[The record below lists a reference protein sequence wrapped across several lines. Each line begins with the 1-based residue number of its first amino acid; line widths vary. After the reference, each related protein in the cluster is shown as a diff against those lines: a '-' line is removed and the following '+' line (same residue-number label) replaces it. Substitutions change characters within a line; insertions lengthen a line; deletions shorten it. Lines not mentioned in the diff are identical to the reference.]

1 MTLGYFAPMPPAR
14 SGVADYAAALLA
26 ELRKRGE
33 VSVDA
38 PGDIALYHVGNNR
51 LHASIYRAALELPG
65 VVLLHDAVLTHL
77 LLGILPEAQ
86 WIEEFVYNY
95 GEWNRGLAGDLW
107 RNRAD
112 AASDPRYFR
121 YPMLERLV
129 RSSRAVIVHN
139 PAASALVRQ
148 HHPEAVVHQVHHFF
162 VAPPPH
168 DADGVREKLGLGP
181 RTFLAGVFGHLRESK
196 RLPSVLRAVERCRDR
211 GGDVALLLAGEIASP
226 DLERSLQPWLAEPWL
241 KRTGFLDEPEFWRH
255 AAAVDA
261 CVNLRYPGAG
271 ETSGIGVRLMGIGK
285 PVIFTAGAEIAELPL
300 TAILQVRPAESEID
314 ELSDLLLWL
323 AASPAAARAIG
334 NAARRWIASEC
345 RIDTAALRIWDIVAS
360 GR

>member
-1 MTLGYFAPMPPAR
+1 MTLGYFAPLPPAR
-14 SGVADYAAALLA
+14 SGVADYAAALLG
-26 ELRKRGE
+26 ELRKRGA
-33 VSVDA
+33 VTVNA
-38 PGDIALYHVGNNR
+38 PGDLALYHLGNNR
-51 LHASIYRAALELPG
+51 LHASIYRTALNTPG

-77 LLGILPEAQ
+77 LLGILPEAE
-86 WIEEFVYNY
+86 WIDEFVYNY
-95 GEWNRGLAGDLW
+95 GEWNRGLAVDLW

-112 AASDPRYFR
+112 AASDPRFFG
-121 YPMLERLV
+121 YPLLKRLV

-139 PAASALVRQ
+139 PAAAALVRR

-162 VAPPPH
+162 VTPPPLA
-168 DADGVREKLGLGP
+168 ADGVREKLGLGP

-226 DLERSLQPWLAEPWL
+226 DLERSLQPWVAEPWV
-241 KRTGFLDEPEFWRH
+241 KRTGFLDEPDFWRH

-285 PVIFTAGAEIAELPL
+285 PVFFTAGDEIAELPPA
-300 TAILQVRPAESEID
+300 AILRVHPAESEID

-323 AASPAAARAIG
+323 AGSPAAARAIG
-334 NAARRWIASEC
+334 DAARRWIAAEC
-345 RIDTAALRIWDIVAS
+345 RIEDAALRIWDIVTS
-360 GR
+360 SR